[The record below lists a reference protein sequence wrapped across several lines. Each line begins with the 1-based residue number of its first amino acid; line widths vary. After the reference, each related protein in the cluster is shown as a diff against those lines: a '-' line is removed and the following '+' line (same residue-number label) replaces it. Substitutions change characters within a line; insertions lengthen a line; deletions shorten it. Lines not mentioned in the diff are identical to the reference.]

1 MSENAEKTHERFVA
15 KVNAYLSNDEN
26 DEFDLEVVASMFEKF
41 QQAHAD
47 NNEERTAVLVKRIK
61 TFTAGTRVSVSL
73 TEEQEAQIVE
83 DANTFLSISDRYPN
97 LSIPRERT
105 FEKVQASMQKALKEA
120 HKWSRFSASRT
131 MMSDSSPSWGIFTP
145 LLGIMGG
152 GYVSWGVYRFTN
164 FRS

>member
-1 MSENAEKTHERFVA
+1 MVKTMSNNAEKTHERFVA

-41 QQAHAD
+41 QQAHAE
-47 NNEERTAVLVKRIK
+47 NNEERTAQFVKRIK

-73 TEEQEAQIVE
+73 SEEQEAQIVE
-83 DANTFLSISDRYPN
+83 DATTFLSISDRYPN

-120 HKWSRFSASRT
+120 QK
-131 MMSDSSPSWGIFTP
+131 
-145 LLGIMGG
+145 
-152 GYVSWGVYRFTN
+152 
-164 FRS
+164 

>member
-120 HKWSRFSASRT
+120 NR
-131 MMSDSSPSWGIFTP
+131 
-145 LLGIMGG
+145 
-152 GYVSWGVYRFTN
+152 
-164 FRS
+164 

>member
-1 MSENAEKTHERFVA
+1 MSNNAEKTHERFVA

-47 NNEERTAVLVKRIK
+47 NNEQRAAVLVKRIK

-83 DANTFLSISDRYPN
+83 DATTFLNISDRYPN

-105 FEKVQASMQKALKEA
+105 FEKVVASMQKALKEA
-120 HKWSRFSASRT
+120 QK
-131 MMSDSSPSWGIFTP
+131 
-145 LLGIMGG
+145 
-152 GYVSWGVYRFTN
+152 
-164 FRS
+164 